1 MPQRLS
7 TRLALVLVLACLP
20 RLLIAAVDTREI
32 VPTASGQPDTAILP
46 YLLERLDA
54 LERFQ
59 QGNPDAKLTSKDL
72 LDTPANQSLSLANA
86 NPIEARRLQAALARS
101 MQKTGLSERQINLKI
116 SGDLEPLANDPSL
129 PAETRMRAAELA
141 IARVLLAI
149 KAAPSSSM
157 TTWRNAQDSA
167 NAALAAQRL
176 RQREADQLA
185 FEMQQQQAAQEAELQ
200 KFSAWLDPLRTRLQA
215 TIQAQEAMH
224 SAEAALQIRNQGR
237 LQDYLLHSS
246 RLIKAINELDP
257 DSTSGPRLYDETVE
271 LLKKMRAHLDAE
283 LLSYEELQPPT
294 MIELPIDELPP
305 PSEAA
310 AREIDELRNLSS
322 SHNINSKNRE
332 LSSRNTRKKHI
343 RDVIQLER
351 NLNNARISL
360 LEKLPDDIRQS
371 YLGFGSKGRAQ
382 FWREL
387 HHVSLMMSWQRLG
400 GMEELASWWSDLRQS
415 PSAILVALMRM
426 LALVGLIVVSY
437 RFKARHASLLRT
449 LETRLTSLLRT
460 PSFARRCR
468 RARRTIQPVAPLLAG
483 LLATS
488 IGFHF
493 ILAPY
498 QPVLKPVYY
507 ALMAYL
513 VYQIFITSLYHL
525 FRRAVHNEAD
535 HPEDHRSELAL
546 RSARLSGR
554 FMIISILLLSVSEA
568 FMGKGYLYHII
579 LQFVQVLWI
588 PVLLVLMQWWRDDVV
603 KAYLS
608 RHPEGELASLVD
620 RTRTHWYGF
629 FMALAALGVLSAIS
643 FTASLQRFILGFEN
657 TRKALAYLFRKRL
670 EKRSSL
676 LAEAES
682 ASRLPDDILS
692 CLSMNPVDRDDL
704 LMDYYPGIDD
714 LLPAID
720 AWTAGKGGNA
730 WLLTGRSGIGKSQ
743 WLASAE
749 QRIIARGLSTAS
761 GRLPLRLTDWS
772 QARPVIEAL
781 LPADAAPGQRRIILL
796 DDVQN
801 LVLREVGTMG
811 SWYELM
817 ALIDSTRDRCFWLL
831 SCTHYTHE
839 FLRWSLKDD
848 FFFSRVQQLR
858 SWPEE
863 KIGELLRCRTH
874 AAGLVVQYDDLL
886 HDRRDSAYAATE
898 LLSTERDYNRLIWDY
913 SMGLPRSALDAWR
926 DSLLLVDTKKARIRL
941 FRAVPDNTLDLLTET
956 ERFVLAS
963 LLWHGGI
970 STDHAARSLQIDE
983 KLVRRAM
990 QRLQELDIVES
1001 TPPQF
1006 RISTWWQAAVTRHLR
1021 RQHLVES

>member
-20 RLLIAAVDTREI
+20 RLLIAAADTREI

-149 KAAPSSSM
+149 KAVPSSSM

-351 NLNNARISL
+351 NLNNARIYSL
-360 LEKLPDDIRQS
+360 KSFQTTSANPI
-371 YLGFGSKGRAQ
+371 
-382 FWREL
+382 
-387 HHVSLMMSWQRLG
+387 
-400 GMEELASWWSDLRQS
+400 SDLE
-415 PSAILVALMRM
+415 A
-426 LALVGLIVVSY
+426 
-437 RFKARHASLLRT
+437 KD
-449 LETRLTSLLRT
+449 
-460 PSFARRCR
+460 
-468 RARRTIQPVAPLLAG
+468 
-483 LLATS
+483 
-488 IGFHF
+488 
-493 ILAPY
+493 
-498 QPVLKPVYY
+498 
-507 ALMAYL
+507 
-513 VYQIFITSLYHL
+513 
-525 FRRAVHNEAD
+525 VHN
-535 HPEDHRSELAL
+535 
-546 RSARLSGR
+546 
-554 FMIISILLLSVSEA
+554 F
-568 FMGKGYLYHII
+568 
-579 LQFVQVLWI
+579 
-588 PVLLVLMQWWRDDVV
+588 
-603 KAYLS
+603 
-608 RHPEGELASLVD
+608 GESCI
-620 RTRTHWYGF
+620 
-629 FMALAALGVLSAIS
+629 M
-643 FTASLQRFILGFEN
+643 
-657 TRKALAYLFRKRL
+657 FR
-670 EKRSSL
+670 
-676 LAEAES
+676 
-682 ASRLPDDILS
+682 
-692 CLSMNPVDRDDL
+692 
-704 LMDYYPGIDD
+704 
-714 LLPAID
+714 
-720 AWTAGKGGNA
+720 
-730 WLLTGRSGIGKSQ
+730 
-743 WLASAE
+743 
-749 QRIIARGLSTAS
+749 
-761 GRLPLRLTDWS
+761 
-772 QARPVIEAL
+772 
-781 LPADAAPGQRRIILL
+781 
-796 DDVQN
+796 
-801 LVLREVGTMG
+801 
-811 SWYELM
+811 
-817 ALIDSTRDRCFWLL
+817 
-831 SCTHYTHE
+831 
-839 FLRWSLKDD
+839 
-848 FFFSRVQQLR
+848 
-858 SWPEE
+858 
-863 KIGELLRCRTH
+863 
-874 AAGLVVQYDDLL
+874 
-886 HDRRDSAYAATE
+886 
-898 LLSTERDYNRLIWDY
+898 
-913 SMGLPRSALDAWR
+913 
-926 DSLLLVDTKKARIRL
+926 
-941 FRAVPDNTLDLLTET
+941 
-956 ERFVLAS
+956 
-963 LLWHGGI
+963 
-970 STDHAARSLQIDE
+970 
-983 KLVRRAM
+983 
-990 QRLQELDIVES
+990 
-1001 TPPQF
+1001 
-1006 RISTWWQAAVTRHLR
+1006 
-1021 RQHLVES
+1021 